1 MCIAAALAAVV
12 VAWQPT
18 NCLVTSRSRRSYRGL
33 VKCEIQEQVLNR
45 QTTCARAQAMHARAS
60 HAHTHAHSHA
70 HARDT
75 RTPVPT
81 PGRVSIPT
89 PQEVSQLTLNRVREC
104 AVKNKED
111 AMKLLCSPDSFTRRG
126 QRRLRELIG
135 QLIIANPVGQP
146 TTSML
151 LQGTWDRQGGSSTP

>member
-1 MCIAAALAAVV
+1 M
-12 VAWQPT
+12 
-18 NCLVTSRSRRSYRGL
+18 
-33 VKCEIQEQVLNR
+33 
-45 QTTCARAQAMHARAS
+45 
-60 HAHTHAHSHA
+60 
-70 HARDT
+70 
-75 RTPVPT
+75 
-81 PGRVSIPT
+81 SIPT